1 MASVAQVAHPAADL
15 LGQVARTLRA
25 WARTSRERR
34 ELSGLDDRM
43 LADIGIGRAD
53 VERERGRRVWQP
65 IAADL
70 LEAGRQER
78 LRAWLEP

>member
-15 LGQVARTLRA
+15 LAQVARTLRA
-25 WARTSRERR
+25 WARTGRYRR
-34 ELSGLDDRM
+34 DLSGLDGCM

-53 VERERGRRVWQP
+53 VERERRRWMWQP

-78 LRAWLEP
+78 LRAWPEP

>member
-15 LGQVARTLRA
+15 LGQVTRTLRA
-25 WARTSRERR
+25 WARTGRERR

-53 VERERGRRVWQP
+53 VERERSSWAGQP
-65 IAADL
+65 TAADL
-70 LEAGRQER
+70 LQAGRQER
-78 LRAWLEP
+78 LRARLRP

>member
-1 MASVAQVAHPAADL
+1 
-15 LGQVARTLRA
+15 
-25 WARTSRERR
+25 
-34 ELSGLDDRM
+34 
-43 LADIGIGRAD
+43 
-53 VERERGRRVWQP
+53 VWQP

>member
-1 MASVAQVAHPAADL
+1 MASVAHRAHPAADL
-15 LGQVARTLRA
+15 LGQVARALHA
-25 WARTSRERR
+25 WARAGRERR
-34 ELSGLDDRM
+34 ELGSLDDRM

-53 VERERGRRVWQP
+53 VERERGRQVWLP

-78 LRAWLEP
+78 LGAWLKP